1 MVGAFL
7 GWLRVERGRAA
18 ATIEAYRRDLT
29 AHLGWLDDQGLR
41 PNGQVSAELS
51 RIDLE
56 RWVRG
61 LLDEGRARSSVARAV
76 ASVRGWYRF
85 RAEELGV
92 ADPAVDLDGVGV
104 ADTVPKALSVE
115 VVGALLDGIDGAD
128 PPSLRDRALLE
139 LLYGAGVRVSEAVG
153 LSLGDVDLDGAL
165 VRVMGKGSKE
175 RILPVGRSVLAT
187 MAAYFDAGRTP
198 LAEKARRPS
207 RDDAGAVF
215 LNQRGGRLSR
225 QGAWLILQRRAAE
238 AGLDIRT
245 MSPHVLRHSYATHL
259 VDGGAD
265 LRTVQELLG
274 HARLTTTQ
282 RYTRVA
288 MDRLVATYRSAHP
301 RATHVG
307 AKRAGAVSVGTSGE
321 GREGFTRAPVPAV
334 PLPRGARARPDVGR
348 PMGVGTA
355 RWRRTGAVRLD
366 DGARP
371 RAFGGRRPP
380 GRGGAHLGGR
390 HSGRRHG
397 GGGLGGSSRTAPRC
411 WQGTGSAGHHRQG
424 GGIAGGGH
432 RRGRLA

>member
-1 MVGAFL
+1 MTQTASADGSVEAFL
-7 GWLRVERGRAA
+7 GWLQVEKGRAP
-18 ATIEAYRRDLT
+18 ATVSAYRRDLT
-29 AHLGWLDDQGLR
+29 SHLEWLDAEDLR
-41 PNGQVSAELS
+41 PGGEVSPDL
-51 RIDLE
+51 RRTDLE

-61 LLDEGRARSSVARAV
+61 LIDAGRAQSSVARAV

-85 RAEELGV
+85 RAEEFGV
-92 ADPAVDLDGVGV
+92 PDPAVDLDGVGV
-104 ADTVPKALSVE
+104 ADTVPKALSAE
-115 VVGALLDGIDGAD
+115 VVGGLLDGIDGND

-187 MAAYFDAGRTP
+187 SAAYFDAGRAP
-198 LAEKARRPS
+198 LAEKATHPR
-207 RDDAGAVF
+207 RDDADAVF

-225 QGAWLILQRRAAE
+225 QGAWLILQRRAAA
-238 AGLDIRT
+238 AGLDVRT

-288 MDRLVATYRSAHP
+288 LDRLVATYRSAHP

-307 AKRAGAVSVGTSGE
+307 AKRAGGASVIK
-321 GREGFTRAPVPAV
+321 P
-334 PLPRGARARPDVGR
+334 
-348 PMGVGTA
+348 
-355 RWRRTGAVRLD
+355 
-366 DGARP
+366 
-371 RAFGGRRPP
+371 
-380 GRGGAHLGGR
+380 
-390 HSGRRHG
+390 
-397 GGGLGGSSRTAPRC
+397 
-411 WQGTGSAGHHRQG
+411 
-424 GGIAGGGH
+424 
-432 RRGRLA
+432 

>member
-1 MVGAFL
+1 VAEVVHVATGNSGSAPRSDVTVEAFL
-7 GWLRVERGRAA
+7 GWLQVERGRAS
-18 ATIEAYRRDLT
+18 ATVEAYRRDLT
-29 AHLGWLDDQGLR
+29 AHLTWLDDAGLR
-41 PNGQVSAELS
+41 TDGEVSPAVS
-51 RIDLE
+51 RTDLE

-61 LLDEGRARSSVARAV
+61 LIDEGRARSSVARAV
-76 ASVRGWYRF
+76 AAVRGWYRY

-92 ADPAVDLDGVGV
+92 ADPAVDLDGVGI

-115 VVGALLDGIDGAD
+115 VVGGLLDGIDGDD

-139 LLYGAGVRVSEAVG
+139 LLYGAGVRVSEATG

-187 MAAYFDAGRTP
+187 MACYFDGGRGP
-198 LAEKARRPS
+198 LAERARRPS
-207 RDDAGAVF
+207 RDDADAVF

-225 QGAWLILQRRAAE
+225 QGAWLILQRRAAS
-238 AGLDIRT
+238 AGLDVRT

-301 RATHVG
+301 RAAHVG
-307 AKRAGAVSVGTSGE
+307 AKRTRAGAGK
-321 GREGFTRAPVPAV
+321 A
-334 PLPRGARARPDVGR
+334 
-348 PMGVGTA
+348 
-355 RWRRTGAVRLD
+355 
-366 DGARP
+366 
-371 RAFGGRRPP
+371 GGLQSHQ
-380 GRGGAHLGGR
+380 GGA
-390 HSGRRHG
+390 
-397 GGGLGGSSRTAPRC
+397 P
-411 WQGTGSAGHHRQG
+411 
-424 GGIAGGGH
+424 
-432 RRGRLA
+432 